1 VGSGDGQRIS
11 GAEEEQLHEVLT
23 SEGGDQLS
31 TSILNSTKKILGVTA
46 DDPVFDLDIITHINS
61 AFSTLCQLGV
71 GPANGF
77 MIEDDSAQ
85 WDDFLGD
92 DRRFNSVRS
101 YVYLK
106 VRMLFDPPTTSY
118 LLDAMR
124 KQIEEFEFR
133 LQVDAETPSTGG
145 PTTPNVVVD
154 GGAP

>member
-1 VGSGDGQRIS
+1 M
-11 GAEEEQLHEVLT
+11 
-23 SEGGDQLS
+23 S
-31 TSILNSTKKILGVTA
+31 TSILASTKKILGVAA
-46 DDPVFDLDIITHINS
+46 DDEVFDLDIITHINS
-61 AFSTLCQLGV
+61 AFSTLCQLGI

-77 MIEDDSAQ
+77 MIEDATAQ

-92 DRRFNSVRS
+92 DWRFNSVRS

-118 LLDAMR
+118 LLDAM
-124 KQIEEFEFR
+124 KEQIQEFEFR
-133 LQVDAETPSTGG
+133 LQVDAETPATSG